1 MLGSWHPCLC
11 MKPVHAH
18 ELHKWQ
24 RSEVVLGLSN
34 ANTAL
39 RPKDRL
45 DRPEAMKGNMH
56 IFPSSN
62 SECLS
67 FIFVHFPR
75 ICGLYNDCFIYIC
88 VYTYNYMY
96 IYIYM
101 LSTAFGAVFG
111 RHCWLLLGGWACLV
125 PAFLQ
130 IKRLLVLQRTSP
142 QKALCFIV
150 FVKKLIHGTKLPLI
164 ADKRYFIYCIYSISK
179 KNVLYMYMYKNHN
192 LQPSKRLSPPPSS
205 FWWNGVFHAGYRATK
220 SVERYGLWNLGF
232 AG

>member
-88 VYTYNYMY
+88 VHTYNYMY
-96 IYIYM
+96 IYIYVINCVWSRIWETLLTVVGGLG
-101 LSTAFGAVFG
+101 LSSPGIPSDQTAT
-111 RHCWLLLGGWACLV
+111 
-125 PAFLQ
+125 
-130 IKRLLVLQRTSP
+130 RTSENITA
-142 QKALCFIV
+142 KGF
-150 FVKKLIHGTKLPLI
+150 
-164 ADKRYFIYCIYSISK
+164 
-179 KNVLYMYMYKNHN
+179 
-192 LQPSKRLSPPPSS
+192 
-205 FWWNGVFHAGYRATK
+205 VFHCFCEETHSWHQTSPYSRQK
-220 SVERYGLWNLGF
+220 IFYLLYLF
-232 AG
+232 YI

>member
-1 MLGSWHPCLC
+1 MLGVYVWN
-11 MKPVHAH
+11 
-18 ELHKWQ
+18 HKWQ

-39 RPKDRL
+39 RPN
-45 DRPEAMKGNMH
+45 DRPIDLRQWRGTC
-56 IFPSSN
+56 I
-62 SECLS
+62 S
-67 FIFVHFPR
+67 FRVQILNACRLFVYISREYVVYGMIVLYTFVCILTI
-75 ICGLYNDCFIYIC
+75 ICFC
-88 VYTYNYMY
+88 
-96 IYIYM
+96 M

-164 ADKRYFIYCIYSISK
+164 ADKRDFIYCIYSISK
-179 KNVLYMYMYKNHN
+179 KMYYMYMYKNHN